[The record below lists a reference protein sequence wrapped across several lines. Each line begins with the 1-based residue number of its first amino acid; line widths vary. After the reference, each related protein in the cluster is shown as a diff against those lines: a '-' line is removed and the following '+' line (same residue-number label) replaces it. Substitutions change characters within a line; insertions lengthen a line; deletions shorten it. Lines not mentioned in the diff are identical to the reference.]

1 MRVHREVDFIRV
13 GSGVFTEAV
22 EVDAIGGK
30 VYIARP
36 QLPES

>member
-1 MRVHREVDFIRV
+1 MPKRNQRRL
-13 GSGVFTEAV
+13 GLFTKAV